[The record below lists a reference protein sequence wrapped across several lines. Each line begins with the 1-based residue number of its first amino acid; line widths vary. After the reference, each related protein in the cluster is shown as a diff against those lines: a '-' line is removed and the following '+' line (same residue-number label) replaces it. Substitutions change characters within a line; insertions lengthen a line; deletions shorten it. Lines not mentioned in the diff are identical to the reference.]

1 MSTLWLVATPIGN
14 LGDLQPR
21 AVEILDRAA
30 LVCCEDTRRTGLLLQ
45 HAGIRA
51 ERLAVCNE
59 HTEFDRI
66 DDVLDVL
73 SSGRDVAVVSDAG
86 TPGVSDP
93 GARLVAAALEADHEV
108 SAVPGPAA
116 VTMAVTISGLATDR
130 FVFEGFLPR
139 KGRDRTDRLAEVASE
154 RRTVVFYESPQ
165 RVIKTIADL
174 IEVCGD
180 DRRVSVSRELTKL
193 YEQTVRGTLGSI
205 DLGEPRGEYVVV
217 LAGATVED
225 VEVTDDDV
233 RQALAV
239 LLSNGASA
247 RDAAA
252 IVSGTTGR
260 RKRDVY
266 ALANALR
273 NDTKASQPISHE
285 TGNDAPDGDVTHTET
300 SRA

>member
-21 AVEILDRAA
+21 AVAILDRAA

-59 HTEFDRI
+59 HTEFARI

-73 SSGRDVAVVSDAG
+73 GSGRDVAVVSDAG

-93 GARLVAAALEADHEV
+93 GARLVGAALHAGHEV
-108 SAVPGPAA
+108 SAVPGASAA
-116 VTMAVTISGLATDR
+116 TMAVTISGLPTDR

-139 KGRDRTDRLAEVASE
+139 KGRDRAQRLSE
-154 RRTVVFYESPQ
+154 IAGEPRTVVIYESPQ
-165 RVIKTIADL
+165 RVVKTIADL
-174 IEVCGD
+174 AGVCGD
-180 DRRVSVSRELTKL
+180 DRRVSISRELTKL
-193 YEQTVRGTLGSI
+193 YEETVRGTLGTV

-217 LAGATVED
+217 VEGAIVDETEA
-225 VEVTDDDV
+225 TDDDV
-233 RQALAV
+233 RTALAD
-239 LLSNGASA
+239 LLADGATA

-252 IVSGTTGR
+252 TVSESTGR

-266 ALANALR
+266 AMANAVR
-273 NDTKASQPISHE
+273 NEQATPS
-285 TGNDAPDGDVTHTET
+285 TGTGRPEVDT
-300 SRA
+300 SRSEAEGIQT